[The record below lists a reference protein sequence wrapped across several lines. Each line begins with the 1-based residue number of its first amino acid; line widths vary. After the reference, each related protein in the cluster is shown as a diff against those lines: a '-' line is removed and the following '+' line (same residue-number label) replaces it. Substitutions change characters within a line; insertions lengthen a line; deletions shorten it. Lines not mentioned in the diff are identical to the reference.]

1 VQVHQALV
9 VQQVPELVQQ
19 GLALALEQVVVEQ
32 ALVRVLEQALALEL
46 VVPEPALEQVPDQA
60 QTGNHPEIRNT

>member
-19 GLALALEQVVVEQ
+19 GLALAPEQVVVEQ
-32 ALVRVLEQALALEL
+32 AL
-46 VVPEPALEQVPDQA
+46 ALEQVPDQA